1 LSPAIDLHPAAP
13 ADAHI
18 PAAAAAVGASP
29 LGQTPWELQDLPA
42 LALRVREHIVR
53 LATAGGCFIGAS
65 LSCTDLLVHLYTRV
79 LRLSPATLTD
89 PGRDY
94 LFLSKGHDVPALYGT
109 LAELGYIERSRLKN
123 HLQTGD
129 SIYWHPNR
137 NVPGVE
143 FHSGSLGHLLSVAIG
158 VALDIRLRGGAN
170 RVYVILGDGELDEG
184 SVWEACLVASAYHLD
199 NLVAIVDRNEFQ
211 ANVRTEDLVP
221 LEPIPAK
228 FEAFGWNCQTVDGHS
243 FADLERV
250 LGPLRHPPNAPNGPN
265 APTVLTAPN
274 ASKRAG
280 RPSAVVARTVRG
292 KGVPTIEAKADRWF
306 ANFTAEEIE
315 GLLAELHGGAAR
327 GLTSEGLVV
336 R

>member
-1 LSPAIDLHPAAP
+1 MSPESALSTAPVEVTPAPPAPPVTGLHR
-13 ADAHI
+13 
-18 PAAAAAVGASP
+18 
-29 LGQTPWELQDLPA
+29 ELSELPA
-42 LALRVREHIVR
+42 LALAVREHIVR

-65 LSCTDLLVHLYTRV
+65 LSCADLLVHLYTRV
-79 LRLSPATLTD
+79 LRLSRETLAD

-109 LAELGYIERSRLKN
+109 LAELGVIPRQRLAN
-123 HLQTGD
+123 HLQTTD

-143 FHSGSLGHLLSVAIG
+143 FHSGSLGHLLAVGIG
-158 VALDIRLRGGAN
+158 VALDMRLRGGAN
-170 RVYVILGDGELDEG
+170 RVFVVLGDGELDEG
-184 SVWEACLVASAYHLD
+184 SVWEACLVAAALRLD

-211 ANVRTEDLVP
+211 ANVRTEELVP

-228 FEAFGWNCQTVDGHS
+228 FEAFGWSCRTVDGHD

-250 LGPLRHPPNAPNGPN
+250 VAPLA
-265 APTVLTAPN
+265 TAPL
-274 ASKRAG
+274 AAG

-292 KGVPTIEAKADRWF
+292 RGVPSIEARADRWF
-306 ANFTAEEIE
+306 ANFTAAEIE
-315 GLLAELHGGAAR
+315 GLLAELHGGPAR
-327 GLTSEGLVV
+327 GLTSPGLVV